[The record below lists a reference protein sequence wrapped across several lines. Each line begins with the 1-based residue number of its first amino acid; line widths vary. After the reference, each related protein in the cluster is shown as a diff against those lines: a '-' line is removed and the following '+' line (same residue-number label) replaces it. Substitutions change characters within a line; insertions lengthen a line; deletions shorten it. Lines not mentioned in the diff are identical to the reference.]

1 MGSSTVP
8 DLIRNHDILVLGTG
22 DWALS
27 PREPDLLAVL
37 ADAGNRV
44 LCIDCSG
51 LRAPR
56 LHVHDIGRIVSRL
69 KRLGR
74 GMRSPYPGIVLST
87 AFTIPLPRSRFV
99 RRINAWLQHR
109 AVRRAT
115 AKLGLRPTIVWVAG
129 PIFGELVS
137 RLRAPFVLYDCYDE
151 FSAFPD
157 VDGELMS
164 ELERKSIQHADLV
177 IAAST
182 ELVAA
187 KRGPAETVR
196 LLRNGVHICAYADE
210 LPPEPSPL
218 AGVPHPR
225 LGYVGNIYG
234 RLDLEALDALALARP
249 DWAIVLIGFVR
260 SPIGRLATRPNVH
273 VLGHQPREIMPA
285 FVRHLDVGLVPHVP
299 GPLADRQDP
308 TKIYE
313 YLAAGLPVVST
324 DLPAIAPFGSWV
336 RRVPFGGDWV
346 SAIAGELAADGP
358 EIRAGRRAEARRHS
372 WEARARELSAWI
384 DEALAAKRLPRA

>member
-1 MGSSTVP
+1 MP
-8 DLIRNHDILVLGTG
+8 ELIRNHGILVLGTG
-22 DWALS
+22 EWALS

-56 LHVHDIGRIVSRL
+56 LHVHDLGRIVSRL

-87 AFTIPLPRSRFV
+87 AFTIPLPGSRFV

-115 AKLGLRPTIVWVAG
+115 AKLGHRSTIVWVAG

-157 VDGELMS
+157 VDGELMG
-164 ELERKSIQHADLV
+164 ELERKSIRHADLV

-187 KRGPAETVR
+187 KRGQAETVR
-196 LLRNGVHICAYADE
+196 LLRNGVHIGAYTGE
-210 LPPEPSPL
+210 LPPEPAPL
-218 AGVPHPR
+218 AAVPHPR

-234 RLDLEALDALALARP
+234 RLDLEALDALALAHP

-260 SPIGRLATRPNVH
+260 SPIGRLAFRPNVH
-273 VLGHQPREIMPA
+273 VLGHQPRETMPA

-313 YLAAGLPVVST
+313 YLAAGLPVVCT
-324 DLPAIAPFGSWV
+324 DLSAIAPFGSWV

-346 SAIAGELAADGP
+346 GAIAAELAADGP
-358 EIRAGRRAEARRHS
+358 EQRAARHAEARQHS

-384 DEALAAKRLPRA
+384 DEALAAKQPPRA